1 MAGRFPLRWGV
12 IHGVSPQGKEFN
24 KSWRKRSG
32 SGISERRPR
41 KECNIIT
48 WTERAPVAAR
58 AGCLCILTYDVEN
71 LRQGLSRHEFILEG
85 PEDAL
90 GGLVDWHVVV
100 TDIFCQ

>member
-1 MAGRFPLRWGV
+1 M
-12 IHGVSPQGKEFN
+12 IHGVSHQGKEFN
-24 KSWRKRSG
+24 NSWRKRSG

-41 KECNIIT
+41 RQSNDIRT

-58 AGCLCILTYDVEN
+58 LRWQEVCILTYDVEN

-85 PEDAL
+85 PENAL